1 MKFSIIIPNYNSEKY
16 IEKCIKS
23 ILNQTYKNYEIIIID
38 DISTDNS
45 VEIIKKILKKPH
57 KLIIN
62 KTKRLSGG
70 TRNVGIAEAT
80 GEYIIQIDS
89 DDWFIDNK
97 VLEDI
102 NKYLINNPVDVLYLG
117 YKMQGADENSV
128 ILNINNQEEALNT
141 LFGAGWLKCVK
152 IDKYKQAL
160 FPEGT
165 LFEDRIENYE
175 LATKCNTFGSLGRI
189 THIWNR
195 KNENATT
202 FNPKWCWYRFDYCG
216 ELYRLIQQVKD
227 KETKDILIKE
237 LKLYQIYC
245 NEMVDEL

>member
-89 DDWFIDNK
+89 DDWFINNK

-102 NKYLINNPVDVLYLG
+102 NKYL
-117 YKMQGADENSV
+117 
-128 ILNINNQEEALNT
+128 
-141 LFGAGWLKCVK
+141 
-152 IDKYKQAL
+152 
-160 FPEGT
+160 
-165 LFEDRIENYE
+165 
-175 LATKCNTFGSLGRI
+175 
-189 THIWNR
+189 
-195 KNENATT
+195 KN
-202 FNPKWCWYRFDYCG
+202 F
-216 ELYRLIQQVKD
+216 
-227 KETKDILIKE
+227 
-237 LKLYQIYC
+237 QIFI
-245 NEMVDEL
+245 